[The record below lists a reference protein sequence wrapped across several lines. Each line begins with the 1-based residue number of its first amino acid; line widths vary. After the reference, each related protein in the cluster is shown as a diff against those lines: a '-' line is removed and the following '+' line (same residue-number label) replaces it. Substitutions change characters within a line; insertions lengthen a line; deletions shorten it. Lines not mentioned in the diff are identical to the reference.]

1 MLRSSRD
8 VGSSENRVGERNDRH
23 NLLIKIGFT
32 DMPKSEGGRGGP
44 GDLPPTPTG
53 SDSPVK

>member
-8 VGSSENRVGERNDRH
+8 VGSSENRVGERSDRH

-32 DMPKSEGGRGGP
+32 DMPKSGGGGP